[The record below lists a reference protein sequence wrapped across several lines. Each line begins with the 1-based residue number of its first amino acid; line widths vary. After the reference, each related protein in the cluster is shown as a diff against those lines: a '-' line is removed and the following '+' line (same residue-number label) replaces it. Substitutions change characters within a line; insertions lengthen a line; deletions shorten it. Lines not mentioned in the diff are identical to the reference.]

1 MPVVQ
6 SGAPQRIPKKL
17 AVINAD
23 HCTGCEACVEVC
35 PVDCIRLITRGLGVK
50 GSESWC
56 EIDLEL
62 CIGCELCVR
71 LPRRKGDPYE
81 LLVCPWDAIEM
92 VPTENV
98 AVAVAQ
104 IGGPPEYIHEH
115 WDRLVGG
122 AQHLAELRAAS
133 A

>member
-1 MPVVQ
+1 VVQ

-81 LLVCPWDAIEM
+81 LQICPWDAIEI
-92 VPTENV
+92 VPTEQV
-98 AVAVAQ
+98 ADHVLQ
-104 IGGPPEYIHEH
+104 MGGPPDYVAEH
-115 WDRLVGG
+115 REHQLDVARKLKARQLDSRL
-122 AQHLAELRAAS
+122 
-133 A
+133 